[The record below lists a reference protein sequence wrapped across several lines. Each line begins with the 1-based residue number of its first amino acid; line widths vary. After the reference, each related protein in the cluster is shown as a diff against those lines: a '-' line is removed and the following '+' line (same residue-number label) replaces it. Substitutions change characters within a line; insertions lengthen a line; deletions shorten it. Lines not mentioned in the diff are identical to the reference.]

1 MREPP
6 RRLGRGLAALLG
18 QDEEQ
23 TQVAPAQALR
33 MIDVRALSPN
43 PGQPRA
49 AMDEAALADLAQSIA
64 QQGVLQPILVR
75 PADPAHSRFEIVAG
89 ERRWRAAQQA
99 GLDTVPCIVQHL
111 DHRAASLAAL
121 VENLQREDLSPL
133 EEAEGFR
140 KVLDNFGVS
149 QDDLAGAIGKSRSHV
164 ANTIRLLQL
173 PPGVRDALRAGQISA
188 GHARALL
195 THAQPEAALAAV
207 LARRLNVRETES
219 LVLDPEIPA
228 DRATP
233 ANPTAGDRSPGPSP
247 SDPDL
252 AALERSL
259 SERLGLVVRISARS
273 GSGKLVISFQN
284 HDQLDGLISLLAPP

>member
-1 MREPP
+1 
-6 RRLGRGLAALLG
+6 
-18 QDEEQ
+18 
-23 TQVAPAQALR
+23 
-33 MIDVRALSPN
+33 
-43 PGQPRA
+43 
-49 AMDEAALADLAQSIA
+49 
-64 QQGVLQPILVR
+64 
-75 PADPAHSRFEIVAG
+75 
-89 ERRWRAAQQA
+89 
-99 GLDTVPCIVQHL
+99 
-111 DHRAASLAAL
+111 
-121 VENLQREDLSPL
+121 
-133 EEAEGFR
+133 
-140 KVLDNFGVS
+140 
-149 QDDLAGAIGKSRSHV
+149 
-164 ANTIRLLQL
+164 
-173 PPGVRDALRAGQISA
+173 LRAGQISA